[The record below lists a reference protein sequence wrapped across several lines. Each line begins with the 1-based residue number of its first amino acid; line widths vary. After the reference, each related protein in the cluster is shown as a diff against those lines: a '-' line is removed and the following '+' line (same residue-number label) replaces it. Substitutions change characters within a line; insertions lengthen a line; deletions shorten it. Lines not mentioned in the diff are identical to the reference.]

1 MSLNNIP
8 FYITWNTY
16 ISFVSINFNNL
27 NLSNDSL
34 FIGYILI
41 QALYL
46 YLIIQVIK
54 FTYTF
59 CIFLKNLFSR

>member
-16 ISFVSINFNNL
+16 INFVSTNFNNL

-46 YLIIQVIK
+46 YLIIQVVK